1 MHPRWS
7 APPTLPHCN
16 VRLTDCH
23 VLFTNHVLKALA
35 LSRRASARLL
45 PVVVALPLIAMA
57 VSRGEAGR
65 NQLAAQEAGAPAAA
79 HGTREPPA
87 GTNAQ
92 VPPAAKE
99 PQAAPREV
107 HPEARA
113 AISRILS
120 PFCPPPYL
128 LENCPSPGAAA
139 LRDSINDMAHAGM
152 TADSIIE
159 RVLAAHGE
167 EYRGMPKRSGSG
179 LLAWTIPP
187 AVLVAGLVLVVL
199 VLRRLKEQ
207 APAAARADLTDEDRE
222 RLDAALAELEEMEE
236 SE

>member
-1 MHPRWS
+1 MRERGFRRGRPGEPAVAGRTAR
-7 APPTLPHCN
+7 AP
-16 VRLTDCH
+16 D
-23 VLFTNHVLKALA
+23 
-35 LSRRASARLL
+35 LSPRASARLL
-45 PVVVALPLIAMA
+45 PFVLALPLIAMA
-57 VSRGEAGR
+57 VSLGEAGR
-65 NQLAAQEAGAPAAA
+65 SQLAAREAGAAAAA
-79 HGTREPPA
+79 HGIREPPPGPDA
-87 GTNAQ
+87 R
-92 VPPAAKE
+92 VPPAEQKPLA
-99 PQAAPREV
+99 PPREI
-107 HPEARA
+107 HPEARE
-113 AISRILS
+113 AISKILS

-167 EYRGMPKRSGSG
+167 EYRGMPKRSGRG

-207 APAAARADLTDEDRE
+207 APAGAQADLTDEDRE